1 MAEGNQIERNN
12 LIIQYT
18 THIESFNNID
28 QELVAE
34 KINKAVQIF
43 TGDVLSITLNGAVIY
58 AKAR

>member
-43 TGDVLSITLNGAVIY
+43 TRDILSITLNGAVIY

>member
-18 THIESFNNID
+18 THIESFNDIG

-43 TGDVLSITLNGAVIY
+43 TRDVLSITLNGVVIY